1 MPVFFKIKIIP
12 LILLLSL
19 FFAVILNYP
28 LLQHLHSILTTL
40 EHVQIGFVISIPFVL
55 IAALNFLFTIFSFR
69 FILKIFFSLLLLS
82 GSVVSYSALKYK
94 VIFDQVMIQNILET
108 NQQEASSYINSSI
121 ILWFL
126 FTGFLPTLFLLFA
139 KVEYPSKWYK
149 GVLYRFISMSAS
161 LFVLAGISAIY
172 YKDYASVGRNNP
184 TLNKEIIPANYVY
197 SGLRYI
203 QSTYF
208 TNVKPFKILGEDA
221 IRKTRGKKPV
231 LMFLVVGETAR
242 SQNFSVNGYKRN
254 TNIFTDKQGGI
265 VSFKNFY
272 SCGTATAVSV
282 PCMFSNLERAN
293 FNKKEAANRE
303 NVLDIIQKT
312 GISVLW
318 LENDGGCKGVCK
330 RIPTIEIKP
339 SDDHKLC
346 NDKTCYDEVM
356 LKYIDKNIT
365 ENHGDKLIAF
375 HMTGSHGP
383 TYYQRYPVEHRYFQ
397 PDCRRSDIENCTK
410 EQLINTYDNTIR
422 YTDYVLSKL
431 IEKLKNY
438 SDKYDPVLIYI
449 SDHGESLGENGL
461 YLHGTPYK
469 FAPEEQTRVPFLI
482 WMSSGFISEKEI
494 DMNCLIK
501 KAKNNSYSHDNLFSS
516 LLGLWDIKTN
526 IYNSENDIFYSCRN

>member
-1 MPVFFKIKIIP
+1 
-12 LILLLSL
+12 
-19 FFAVILNYP
+19 
-28 LLQHLHSILTTL
+28 
-40 EHVQIGFVISIPFVL
+40 
-55 IAALNFLFTIFSFR
+55 
-69 FILKIFFSLLLLS
+69 
-82 GSVVSYSALKYK
+82 
-94 VIFDQVMIQNILET
+94 
-108 NQQEASSYINSSI
+108 
-121 ILWFL
+121 
-126 FTGFLPTLFLLFA
+126 
-139 KVEYPSKWYK
+139 
-149 GVLYRFISMSAS
+149 MSAS

-184 TLNKEIIPANYVY
+184 TLNKGIIPANYVY

-221 IRKTRGKKPV
+221 IRKTRGKKTV

-282 PCMFSNLERAN
+282 PCMFSNLERVN

-312 GISVLW
+312 GTSVLW

-365 ENHGDKLIAF
+365 ENHDDKLIAF
-375 HMTGSHGP
+375 HMIGSHGP

-422 YTDYVLSKL
+422 YTDYVLSNL
-431 IEKLKNY
+431 IEKLK
-438 SDKYDPVLIYI
+438 K
-449 SDHGESLGENGL
+449 
-461 YLHGTPYK
+461 
-469 FAPEEQTRVPFLI
+469 A
-482 WMSSGFISEKEI
+482 
-494 DMNCLIK
+494 NCIL
-501 KAKNNSYSHDNLFSS
+501 
-516 LLGLWDIKTN
+516 
-526 IYNSENDIFYSCRN
+526 R